1 MFGWLWLRLSSRR
14 ETSGCSFI
22 DFIFY
27 LISSGVTLFPCSSS
41 SQGCYGLLMFN
52 RAEHV
57 NVSDT
62 RKRETNNTHNF
73 AQHSSFLSP
82 SSSSYFW
89 YTVHFVN
96 RRTTDRDFPSKGT
109 SFLFRTFSFLKV
121 KVSFVA
127 QWHLCTIWCLHCC
140 VLEIKEPSFR
150 VYCSS
155 WNCVCNF
162 DLLRQGSLSSLS
174 SLHAIPSSSFCW
186 SSYANNGYHQIREE
200 NDTETSLNDVCLHW
214 SIFSLKCCLSWSSLH
229 SRFFFLISWCLYS

>member
-109 SFLFRTFSFLKV
+109 SFLFSDVFLFE
-121 KVSFVA
+121 SQGEFCCSMEFVYDLMFA
-127 QWHLCTIWCLHCC
+127 LLCPRDQ
-140 VLEIKEPSFR
+140 K
-150 VYCSS
+150 
-155 WNCVCNF
+155 
-162 DLLRQGSLSSLS
+162 
-174 SLHAIPSSSFCW
+174 A
-186 SSYANNGYHQIREE
+186 
-200 NDTETSLNDVCLHW
+200 
-214 SIFSLKCCLSWSSLH
+214 
-229 SRFFFLISWCLYS
+229 FF